1 MTKLLTYRLPRILLL
16 FIVAMTLATSCSDE
30 PRQDTFV
37 YTDVVLYESCDAD
50 GSTFGLG
57 DRHLIA
63 PGVQLPEET
72 VAVGNSLMLRYTVA
86 DAATDRINVL
96 GYAAINNIRMTDGD
110 ITAMPDWASQ
120 PVGLQSLWMNCSRV
134 IIRALLPYD
143 STPRRLEILS
153 TVSDGNATHADLYL
167 IHQRPAV
174 APTFDRLYYMSF
186 DTTPLRAKGISTIT
200 VHISDAVT
208 ATARTFDLT
217 LTQEDGIS
225 DRL

>member
-1 MTKLLTYRLPRILLL
+1 MTERLTYRLPGILLL
-16 FIVAMTLATSCSDE
+16 FIAAMILATSCSDE

-37 YTDVVLYESCDAD
+37 YTDVVLYESRDDA

-57 DRHLIA
+57 DRHLHA
-63 PGVQLPEET
+63 PGLNIPEET

-110 ITAMPDWASQ
+110 ITAIPDWASQ
-120 PVGLQSLWMNCSRV
+120 PVGLQSLWMNCGRV

-143 STPRRLEILS
+143 STPRRLEMLS
-153 TVSDGNATHADLYL
+153 TVSADDATHADLYL

-186 DTTPLRAKGISTIT
+186 DTAPLHARGVSTVT

-208 ATARTFDLT
+208 ATVRTFDLT
-217 LTQEDGIS
+217 L
-225 DRL
+225 

>member
-1 MTKLLTYRLPRILLL
+1 MTARLTYRLLRTLLL
-16 FIVAMTLATSCSDE
+16 VIVTATSATSCSDE

-37 YTDVVLYESCDAD
+37 YTDVVLFESREAD
-50 GSTFGLG
+50 GSTFALG
-57 DRHLIA
+57 DRRLYA
-63 PGVQLPEET
+63 PGVNIPEET

-86 DAATDRINVL
+86 DATTDRIDVL

-110 ITAMPDWASQ
+110 ITAMPDWTSQ
-120 PVGLQSLWMNCSRV
+120 PVGLQSLWMNCGRV

-153 TVSDGNATHADLYL
+153 TVSADDATHADLYL
-167 IHQRPAV
+167 VHQRPAV

-186 DTTPLRAKGISTIT
+186 DTTPLRAKGISTVT

-208 ATARTFDLT
+208 ATVRTFDLT
-217 LTQEDGIS
+217 L
-225 DRL
+225 